1 MGREFGGEWIHVYVE
16 ASQVELMVKNPPDI
30 SGDARTLG
38 LIPGLGRCP
47 GGGNDNPLQ
56 YSYMENSMHR
66 GAWWAIAHMVTKS
79 QTQLSNNKPLFY

>member
-38 LIPGLGRCP
+38 LIPGLGRSP
-47 GGGNDNPLQ
+47 GGR
-56 YSYMENSMHR
+56 HR
-66 GAWWAIAHMVTKS
+66 
-79 QTQLSNNKPLFY
+79 NLF